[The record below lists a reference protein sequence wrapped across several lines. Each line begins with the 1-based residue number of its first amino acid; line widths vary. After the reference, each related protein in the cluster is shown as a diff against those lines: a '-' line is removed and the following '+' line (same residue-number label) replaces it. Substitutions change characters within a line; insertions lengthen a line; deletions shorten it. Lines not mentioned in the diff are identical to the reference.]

1 MESTTIA
8 EKWSTAAS
16 KMVDQ
21 GAPQMLRAALAA
33 FAAASGPAAIAD
45 ALEPKGGGGGG
56 GLDEGAVGLL
66 ELLVLYRK
74 SLAALPAG
82 TIEPPTADTDRVVA
96 LCAQRLEDAAKSKA
110 KSGGATAHAER

>member
-1 MESTTIA
+1 MAIT
-8 EKWSTAAS
+8 EKWSTTAS

-21 GAPQMLRAALAA
+21 GAPQMLRAALTA

-82 TIEPPTADTDRVVA
+82 TMPPPTADTDRVVA
-96 LCAQRLEDAAKSKA
+96 LCAQRLDAAPA
-110 KSGGATAHAER
+110 AMSGGATAHAER

>member
-1 MESTTIA
+1 MAIT
-8 EKWSTAAS
+8 EKWSTTAS

-45 ALEPKGGGGGG
+45 ALEPKGGGGGGGG

-96 LCAQRLEDAAKSKA
+96 LCAQRLDAAPAAKS
-110 KSGGATAHAER
+110 SGATAHAER

>member
-1 MESTTIA
+1 MTIT
-8 EKWSTAAS
+8 EKWSTTAS

-21 GAPQMLRAALAA
+21 GAPQMLRAALTA

-56 GLDEGAVGLL
+56 AGEGLDEGAVGLL

-82 TIEPPTADTDRVVA
+82 TIPPPTADTDRVVA
-96 LCAQRLEDAAKSKA
+96 LCAQRLDAAPAAKS
-110 KSGGATAHAER
+110 SGATAHAER